1 MSMEALATALL
12 KTLEAGNLN
21 AAPSTLNQG
30 SALGQIE
37 NLEEVMVM
45 VTLDEDALKLQ
56 KGMNKTSKKTS
67 LVQFKRQLSPGRLG
81 GSAQFEG
88 AVGRRQDSDFTN
100 VVVPM
105 AYYSEIREVTVQAS
119 IFNTFDGV
127 SAEDRYAKDAA
138 LRLASDIEFDLFR
151 GKADFSNAGVFD
163 GNMAVIPAMPNI
175 LGADAQIRMA
185 DGQRNAKDLFFNAHG
200 ASASGVIAVGGPLLQ
215 GYVEDAYV
223 RSVMQHGKADKLFLD
238 PITAAAYNKITIGK
252 ERIML
257 AGAPQESVGA
267 SLMKQYVA
275 GGGMVELESSRF
287 LSGRTGPEESNSDA
301 PGTPSIATAVV
312 AGTATIAAGTYQYYV
327 TAVNELGESN
337 ASASASA
344 VVAALGDQVTVTIT
358 APGSGTVRYYNVYR
372 SNAGGSAA
380 SAAFIGRVMTAGA
393 STPFLDLGNKK
404 PGFVTGFLL
413 QKDSME
419 IVEAAPYSRIK
430 LAQVQ
435 LTIPEAHFRFCTL
448 AVKKPRVNVILDN
461 LTGSSGNPA

>member
-30 SALGQIE
+30 AALGVIE
-37 NLEEVMVM
+37 NLEGVMVS
-45 VTLDEDALKLQ
+45 VTLDEEALKLQ
-56 KGMNKTSKKTS
+56 KGMTKTTKKS
-67 LVQFKRQLSPGRLG
+67 PLVQFKRQLSPGRLG

-88 AVGRRQDSDFTN
+88 AIGRRQDSDYTN

-105 AYYSEIREVTVQAS
+105 AYYSEIREVSVQAS

-127 SAEDRYAKDAA
+127 NAEDRYAQDAA

-163 GNMAVIPAMPNI
+163 GNMAAIPSMPNI
-175 LGADAQIRMA
+175 LGLDAQVRMA
-185 DGQRNAKDLFFNAHG
+185 DGQRNARDLFFQAHG
-200 ASASGVIAVGGPLLQ
+200 AAASNVIAVGGPLLQ
-215 GYVEDAYV
+215 GYVEDAHV
-223 RSVMQHGKADKLFLD
+223 RSIMQHGKADKLYMD
-238 PITAAAYNKITIGK
+238 PIAGAAYNKITIGK
-252 ERIML
+252 ERVML
-257 AGAPQESVGA
+257 AGTAVDAVGA
-267 SLMKQYVA
+267 SLMKQFVA
-275 GGGMVELESSRF
+275 GGVVELELSRF
-287 LSGRTGPEESNSDA
+287 LSGRTGPEEMNSDS
-301 PGTPSIATAVV
+301 PGAPSIATAVS
-312 AGTATIAAGTYQYYV
+312 GTTAVIPAGTYAYYV
-327 TAVNELGESN
+327 TAVNELGESS
-337 ASASASA
+337 ASASASQA
-344 VVAALGDQVTVTIT
+344 VLAGEQVNVTIT
-358 APGSGTVRYYNVYR
+358 APGAGVVRYYNVYR

-380 SAAFIGRVMTAGA
+380 SAAFIGRIAYAGA
-393 STPFLDLGNKK
+393 ATVFIDLGNKK
-404 PGFVTGFLL
+404 PGFTSAFLV

-419 IVEAAPYSRIK
+419 IVEAAPYSRMK